1 MVHLFYPSLREA
13 FVPKGLHYTHIG
25 HIGHIGRAKP
35 AVYIVFFSTAR
46 TVGRRLLFF
55 NVDEH
60 NRCSRKKREAEIGLD
75 FVEPHSRITQPNF
88 GYARVHQ

>member
-25 HIGHIGRAKP
+25 RAKP
-35 AVYIVFFSTAR
+35 AVYYVYYVYIVFFSTAR

>member
-25 HIGHIGRAKP
+25 PKGYY
-35 AVYIVFFSTAR
+35 VYIVFFSTAR

>member
-25 HIGHIGRAKP
+25 HIGRAQL